1 METVAVWLVRI
12 LGVYA
17 AIGLL
22 FALPFVFRGV
32 NKIDPVAEGGSWG
45 FRVIIIPGVIAFWPM
60 LLRRW
65 MTGSPPPQERNA
77 HRDAA
82 ASRGTGA

>member
-22 FALPFVFRGV
+22 FAFPFVFRGV
-32 NKIDPVAEGGSWG
+32 NRIDPVAEGGSWG
-45 FRVIIIPGVIAFWPM
+45 FRLIILPGVVAFWPM

-65 MTGSPPPQERNA
+65 MTGSAPPQERNA

-82 ASRGTGA
+82 ASGGAGS